1 MTERSSR
8 DGILVRACVPHFFRE
23 DSDTS
28 GYGSRRPG
36 ARLARSLALARCI
49 SGLVNLQRGLQDAVL
64 HIADRVIDRPT
75 QSADR
80 AARLPLHV
88 EICVCTDGRHQL
100 GDVLDHFRGQIKQ
113 LTIDIDNPR
122 LLPLASRDHLVNSG
136 TAPDLALY
144 LEDDLVI
151 HDASYADK
159 LLWFLNRTQ
168 HKLSLMPHRYE
179 RIDRGD
185 LGILHVD
192 GPLSKQFIQRF
203 ATPQAN
209 AANGLYLGKEQVNFD
224 ITDNPHSGTFA
235 LSKEQVLYLRTQ
247 ALPTSGFVGPL
258 ETAATLTVLQFF
270 PVLKP
275 SFKNRGF
282 LSVEHG
288 HPSFTHYI
296 NKFPHRTGGEDPP

>member
-1 MTERSSR
+1 MTEQSSSN
-8 DGILVRACVPHFFRE
+8 GVLVRACIPHFFRE
-23 DSDTS
+23 DNEAS

-49 SGLVNLQRGLQDAVL
+49 TGLVNLQRGLQDAVL
-64 HIADRVIDRPT
+64 HIGDRTIDRPAQRRDT
-75 QSADR
+75 AT
-80 AARLPLHV
+80 LTPLRV

-100 GDVLDHFRGQIKQ
+100 DDVLDHFRGQVKR
-113 LTIDIDNPR
+113 LTIDLEDPR

-179 RIDRGD
+179 RIDHGN

-203 ATPQAN
+203 TSPQEN
-209 AANGLYLGKEQVNFD
+209 AANGLYLGKERVNFD
-224 ITDNPHSGTFA
+224 ITANPHSGTFA
-235 LSKEQVLYLRTQ
+235 LSKEQVHHLRTQ
-247 ALPTSGFVGPL
+247 RLPTSGFVGPL

-275 SFKNRGF
+275 SFNDRSF
-282 LSVEHG
+282 LSIEHG
-288 HPSFTHYI
+288 HPSFSHYV
-296 NKFPHRTGGEDPP
+296 NKFPHRTTCEDPY